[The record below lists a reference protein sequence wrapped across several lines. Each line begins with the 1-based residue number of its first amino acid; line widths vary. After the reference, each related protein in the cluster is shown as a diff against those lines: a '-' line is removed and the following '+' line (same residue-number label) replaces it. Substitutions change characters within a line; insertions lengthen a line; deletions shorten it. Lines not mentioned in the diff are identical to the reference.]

1 MFHGYDSDYEPD
13 DILNHIGMLAF
24 PGEKELDRL
33 LDCGEADEDGKPWT
47 RETFFTKFIPDNL
60 INTRKILLGSLQ
72 DGLTFGDPSNELE
85 KGCGL
90 AIRWSMIPL
99 QAIQHT
105 YFARPEISV
114 EDLINVLAP
123 KFGEG
128 GEKQY

>member
-1 MFHGYDSDYEPD
+1 
-13 DILNHIGMLAF
+13 MLAF

-33 LDCGEADEDGKPWT
+33 LDCGETDEDGEPWT
-47 RETFFTKFIPDNL
+47 RETFFTKFIPDNF

-90 AIRWSMIPL
+90 AIRWSMVPL

-114 EDLINVLAP
+114 EDLINILVP
-123 KFGEG
+123 KFGVGSE
-128 GEKQY
+128 